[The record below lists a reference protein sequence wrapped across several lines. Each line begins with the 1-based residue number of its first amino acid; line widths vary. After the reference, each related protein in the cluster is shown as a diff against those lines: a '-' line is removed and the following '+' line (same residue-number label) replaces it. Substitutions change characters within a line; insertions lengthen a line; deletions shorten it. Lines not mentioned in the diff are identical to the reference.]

1 MKQITVYTFEYYSYD
16 PFFDED
22 IFKRISEI
30 ETQTY
35 SEDSPVFKNF
45 VEPNL
50 DRWTV
55 HAGIYTDTETFRSLS
70 LETAQAER
78 NKWLKKLSQ

>member
-22 IFKRISEI
+22 IFRRISEI

-35 SEDSPVFKNF
+35 SEDSLFFQDV

-50 DRWTV
+50 DRWT
-55 HAGIYTDTETFRSLS
+55 ADDRFFTDTETFWSLS
-70 LETAQAER
+70 LEAAQAER